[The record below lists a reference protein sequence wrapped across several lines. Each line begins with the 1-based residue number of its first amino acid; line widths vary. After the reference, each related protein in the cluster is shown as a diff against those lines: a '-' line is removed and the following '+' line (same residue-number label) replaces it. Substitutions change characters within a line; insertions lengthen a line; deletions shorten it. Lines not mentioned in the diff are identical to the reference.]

1 MSLPH
6 SLTRFHPVL
15 EKRYEEETRLYLF
28 ADADDTAF
36 IRSQSGVYT
45 ADLRKVALFAAS
57 GGLLLLFLLRHR

>member
-1 MSLPH
+1 MPLPH
-6 SLTRFHPVL
+6 PLTRFHPVL

-36 IRSQSGVYT
+36 IRSQSGAYT

-57 GGLLLLFLLRHR
+57 GALLLFFLLRRR